1 MNIEYV
7 LDDKI
12 QCKSTKMDLVLIFGA
27 NCIVFYIFL
36 FFIVLLIAPLITTT
50 KNQDKLD
57 NYNVDVTEF

>member
-27 NCIVFYIFL
+27 NCIVFYIFA
-36 FFIVLLIAPLITTT
+36 V
-50 KNQDKLD
+50 DKHLCPH
-57 NYNVDVTEF
+57 